1 MSTLGSR
8 ISDYRRKNG
17 LTQAQ
22 LAEKLDVSFQAV
34 SSWERDEYMPDTKK
48 LKSLAEIFDVSLSN
62 LIDDER
68 KQFAAKKELF
78 DWKHM
83 KTFVKT
89 IAKDRQ
95 MKDTLAAL
103 VFAEE
108 AHSGQRRKKSDIP
121 YIYHPLNLACH
132 CLALGIYDDEIVA
145 ACLLH
150 DVVEDC
156 NVNPDEL
163 PVGPEARQ
171 LVSLLT
177 HEKDDSRRK
186 QIMDKYYEGIAGN
199 PKSAL
204 IKCIDRCNNL
214 TTMSWGLTRDKIYRY
229 IDETEQYIYPLL
241 QVVKNAPEFNDA
253 AWLLKYQIGSMLDIY
268 KRLL

>member
-1 MSTLGSR
+1 MNTLGTR
-8 ISDYRRKNG
+8 ISDYRKKSG
-17 LTQAQ
+17 LTQVQ
-22 LAEKLDVSFQAV
+22 LAEKLGVSFQAV
-34 SSWERDEYMPDTKK
+34 SSWERDEYMPDSKH
-48 LKSLAEIFDVSLSN
+48 LNALAEIFDISLSN
-62 LIDDER
+62 LTDEKKR
-68 KQFAAKKELF
+68 DFITKKELF
-78 DWKHM
+78 DWTHM
-83 KTFVKT
+83 KTFIKT
-89 IAKDRQ
+89 TAKTRG
-95 MKDTLAAL
+95 MNDTLSAL
-103 VFAEE
+103 DFAEK
-108 AHSGQRRKKSDIP
+108 AHSGQKRKKSDIP

-132 CLALGIYDDEIVA
+132 CLAFGIYDDAVVA

-156 NVNPDEL
+156 GRTVDEL
-163 PVGPEARQ
+163 PVCAEAKI

-186 QIMDKYYEGIAGN
+186 QILDDYYSEIAKN

-214 TTMSWGLTRDKIYRY
+214 TTMSWGLTRDKKYRC

-241 QVVKNAPEFNDA
+241 QVVKNVPEYNDA
-253 AWLLKYQIGSMLDIY
+253 AWLLMYQIGSMLDIY

>member
-1 MSTLGSR
+1 MNTLGTR
-8 ISDYRRKNG
+8 ISDYRRKSG
-17 LTQAQ
+17 LTQMQ
-22 LAEKLDVSFQAV
+22 LAEKIGVSFQAV
-34 SSWERDEYMPDTKK
+34 SSWERDEYMPDTKN
-48 LKSLAEIFDVSLSN
+48 LIALAETFHISISN
-62 LIDDER
+62 LTDDKKRNFTTE
-68 KQFAAKKELF
+68 KELF
-78 DWKHM
+78 DWTHM
-83 KTFVKT
+83 KTFIKT
-89 IAKDRQ
+89 TAKSRD
-95 MKDTLAAL
+95 MKDTLSAL
-103 VFAEE
+103 DFAEK
-108 AHSGQRRKKSDIP
+108 AHSGQKRKKSEIP

-132 CLALGIYDDEIVA
+132 CLALGIYDDAVVA

-156 NVNPDEL
+156 GKTTDEL
-163 PVGPEARQ
+163 PVGAEAKQ

-186 QIMDKYYEGIAGN
+186 QILEDYYSEMAKN

-214 TTMSWGLTRDKIYRY
+214 TTMSWGLTRDRIYRY

-241 QVVKNAPEFNDA
+241 QIIKNVPEYNDA
-253 AWLLKYQIGSMLDIY
+253 AWLLRYQIGSMLDIY